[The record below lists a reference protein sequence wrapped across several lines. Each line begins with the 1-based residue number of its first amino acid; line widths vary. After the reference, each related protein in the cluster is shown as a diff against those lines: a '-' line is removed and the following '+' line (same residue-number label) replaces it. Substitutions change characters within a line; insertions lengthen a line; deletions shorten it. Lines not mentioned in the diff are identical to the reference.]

1 MHTFI
6 QVLDGVPY
14 EHPLM
19 IDNMRQLFPEHDLAT
34 APDGFAHFVR
44 VEKPIIDVY
53 QKMDSSRGVDGSG
66 CEYEATSNG
75 FTDVWYILEM
85 TAAEKIEKQNSA
97 KDAWAINGFASWT
110 FNETTCAYEP
120 PTARPEDGEYSWD
133 ESTTSWV
140 ALP

>member
-1 MHTFI
+1 MFI
-6 QVLDGVPY
+6 QIRNGTY
-14 EHPLM
+14 FEHPILE
-19 IDNMRQLFPEHDLAT
+19 DNMQQLFPDHDLQT
-34 APDGFAHFVR
+34 PPDGFAHFVTVAR
-44 VEKPIIDVY
+44 PVLGPYQYIDN
-53 QKMDSSRGVDGSG
+53 SRGFNGSG
-66 CEYEATSNG
+66 CEYEATENG

-85 TAAEKIEKQNSA
+85 TAAEKIEKQNLFKA
-97 KDAWAINGFASWT
+97 VWLLGPNWASWT